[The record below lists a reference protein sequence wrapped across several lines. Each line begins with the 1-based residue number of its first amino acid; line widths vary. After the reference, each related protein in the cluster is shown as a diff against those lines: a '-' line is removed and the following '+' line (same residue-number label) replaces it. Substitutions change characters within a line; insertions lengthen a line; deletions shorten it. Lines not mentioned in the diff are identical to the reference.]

1 MEGFNLLAVALYV
14 IYLHLTQINM
24 PVLTVP
30 HVVTT
35 LVLLHTRMRGGL
47 IKRIDLVYLTFP
59 EMHRR
64 LFRPGNAVEDC
75 PGGWSPPSPDNTCY
89 YVSTLLS
96 TIITVLHFMIS
107 MWIIPLHHD
116 TCIMDKYFMVKTNL
130 IARLHFSI
138 IFKNLAR
145 FC

>member
-75 PGGWSPPSPDNTCY
+75 PGG
-89 YVSTLLS
+89 
-96 TIITVLHFMIS
+96 
-107 MWIIPLHHD
+107 
-116 TCIMDKYFMVKTNL
+116 
-130 IARLHFSI
+130 
-138 IFKNLAR
+138 
-145 FC
+145 